1 MKWSNEMAN
10 EKKDK
15 QDKIHAEDLLDKLH
29 KHIEVPEIREEK
41 QSEETEISSEGTPR
55 KPSTLEELFGH
66 TFIDRRSSRAANKS
80 LVKVPPK
87 KHKRPEK
94 KEDTEDLT
102 KTKIDQTDYNLIK
115 IFGMESEEEEPGD
128 AAEVAD
134 QAHEVP
140 VKAEPDAYD
149 HLTVS
154 QKKKIAIEYRKGL
167 QTKAV
172 RLVLLTVLSAAV
184 LLWELAGLLGA
195 SLPTYLD
202 RSAYPTT
209 VGWLAVQVM
218 VFAAV
223 LVSDTFGIF
232 RRKYSDKWQPTPELI
247 FVALLAV
254 HTFYLLVRIAAFS
267 DLPMVTY
274 CTPVMLSA
282 LFCELYHYFEYKREF
297 RTFRIAFSNKLKYT
311 LHEAKEQ
318 SAKSEREALKDCVPE
333 NTRFFMVERIKSVE
347 SFHTLFHAQGPVK
360 RPIKLILPA
369 AAFIA
374 LCFGVL
380 YFASSSNFEKAFTLA
395 MGVFA
400 MTAPISLLY
409 IFYAPMASL
418 SDLAYDQYSA
428 VVGEGAMEEYAP
440 PAAVVFTDADL
451 FAPEDIQLVGVKVYE
466 NADLSKVL
474 GYASAI
480 FCETG
485 GALGEMFASIVEVTG
500 YTADMDFI
508 TVDDDGVRAAVNG
521 ELVLVGNLEFMKH
534 EGITVPYDS
543 RNFDSENCI
552 MYLALGRRLAAKME
566 IAYRLDKEFESIAK
580 NIFRSG
586 MCVAIK
592 TFDPNISRTMLAEHI
607 RWDGDMPLKIVR
619 GKDKNDRIALKES
632 AAGWIVSSNRRGL
645 FETIKLCG
653 TTRHLMQTGVILA
666 ALSMLVSI
674 PVLWLVLR
682 FGNVGQINAITVAV
696 YQAIWLLPA
705 ISVTKLF
712 G

>member
-1 MKWSNEMAN
+1 MAKEN
-10 EKKDK
+10 KDK
-15 QDKIHAEDLLDKLH
+15 QDKIHAEDLLEKLQ
-29 KHIEVPEIREEK
+29 KHIATPEIPSEKPPEVIEEP
-41 QSEETEISSEGTPR
+41 EEEAPR

-94 KEDTEDLT
+94 KQDTDDRT
-102 KTKIDQTDYNLIK
+102 KAKIDETDYNLMT
-115 IFGMESEEEEPGD
+115 IFGMDSDDEKGGTMPEEMLQTRE
-128 AAEVAD
+128 A
-134 QAHEVP
+134 P
-140 VKAEPDAYD
+140 VQTEPDAYD
-149 HLTVS
+149 HLSVDE
-154 QKKKIAIEYRKGL
+154 KKKIALEYRKGL
-167 QTKAV
+167 RASAL
-172 RLVLLTVLSAAV
+172 RLVLLMLLSAAV
-184 LLWELAGLLGA
+184 VVWELAGLLGA
-195 SLPTYLD
+195 SLPAYLN
-202 RSAYPTT
+202 RTAYPAT
-209 VGWLAVQVM
+209 VGWLSVQVM

-223 LVSDTFGIF
+223 LVSGTFSVF
-232 RRKYSDKWQPTPELI
+232 KHKYSEKWQPTPELI
-247 FVALLAV
+247 FIALLAV
-254 HTFYLLVRIAAFS
+254 HTLYLFIRIAAFS
-267 DLPMVTY
+267 GEPMITY
-274 CTPVMLSA
+274 CTPVMLAA
-282 LFCELYHYFEYKREF
+282 LFCELYHYYEYKREF
-297 RTFRIAFSNKLKYT
+297 RTFRIAFSTKLKYT
-311 LHEAKEQ
+311 LREAKEQ

-333 NTRFFMVERIKSVE
+333 DTRFFMVERIKNVE

-369 AAFIA
+369 AAF
-374 LCFGVL
+374 LSLFFGVL
-380 YFASSSNFEKAFTLA
+380 NFASSSSFENALTLA

-409 IFYAPMASL
+409 VFYAPMASL

-440 PAAVVFTDADL
+440 PAAVVFTDADI

-521 ELVLVGNLEFMKH
+521 ELVLVGNLEFMRH

-566 IAYRLDKEFESIAK
+566 IAYRMDREFESIAK

-592 TFDPNISRTMLAEHI
+592 TFDPNISRAMLAEHI

-632 AAGWIVSSNRRGL
+632 AAGWVVSSNRRGL

-674 PVLWLVLR
+674 PVLWLVLK
-682 FGNVGQINAITVAV
+682 FGGVEHINAITVAV